1 MNLTLREARPATAA
15 EWDAVWTACP
25 YATYFHSRAW
35 SEDWSTYTRGSLVP
49 APELVTFSDERRAL
63 LPITR
68 QLRRRGLA
76 VRNILSP
83 AGTYGGWLA
92 DEPLE
97 TAHAQLLTAW
107 LLAKRVPLWWRVN
120 PFDPLAAVPA
130 QEATEPD
137 VTHLLPVERDAE
149 GRCENVTHSQRS
161 AVNKARRAGLVVRH
175 ATSAAD
181 WEVYFSIYENTL
193 ARWGDTAS
201 SRYGAELFELLRR
214 RGEPGVTLWLTEL
227 QDGPIVAGAITLS
240 APHHVAGW
248 HMATLA
254 DYFRLKPN
262 NLMVHEI
269 AEDACQ
275 RSLSWFDMNPSGGH
289 KGVQE
294 FKERCGGQPLACPV
308 IVKDTPWTRAVAAAG
323 AVAARLR
330 GVNGGEARE
339 PDGSGEAAGD

>member
-1 MNLTLREARPATAA
+1 LTLAVRDVRPATAT
-15 EWDAVWTACP
+15 EWDALWLACP
-25 YATYFHSRAW
+25 YSTYFHSRAW
-35 SEDWSTYTRGSLVP
+35 SEDWSAYTGGALVP
-49 APELVTFSDERRAL
+49 APVLVTFNDGRRAL

-76 VRNILSP
+76 VRYILSP
-83 AGTYGGWLA
+83 AGTYGGWLT

-97 TAHAQLLTAW
+97 ESHAKLLTAW

-130 QEATEPD
+130 QRATEPD
-137 VTHLLPVERDAE
+137 VTHVLSVQRDAE
-149 GRCENVTHSQRS
+149 GSCEQVTHGQRS
-161 AVNKARRAGLVVRH
+161 NVNKARRAGLVIRR

-181 WEVYFSIYENTL
+181 WEVYFSIYESTL
-193 ARWGDTAS
+193 ARWGENAS

-214 RGEPGVTLWLTEL
+214 RGEPGVTLWLAEVQKGL
-227 QDGPIVAGAITLS
+227 IVAGAITLS

-248 HMATLA
+248 HMAALA

-269 AEDACQ
+269 AQDACE
-275 RSLSWFDMNPSGGH
+275 RSLGWLDMNPSGGH
-289 KGVQE
+289 EGVQT

-308 IVKDTPWTRAVAAAG
+308 IVTESAWARAVTSCSIM
-323 AVAARLR
+323 AARLR
-330 GVNGGEARE
+330 GAVVRKKRQSDCAGEASR
-339 PDGSGEAAGD
+339 D